1 MIKNKLEKIIKATKE
16 HTACSNRCVKNML
29 VLYMESPPNVLV
41 ACRRNQIDHGN
52 DLFAAVHT
60 KA

>member
-1 MIKNKLEKIIKATKE
+1 
-16 HTACSNRCVKNML
+16 
-29 VLYMESPPNVLV
+29 VLV

-60 KA
+60 KAWLPKVVIPQSFVLPKELTELVMKPIIIFCE